1 MLAINSNFKLRLG
14 WVRSL
19 FYLSLTF
26 ILDVKSKIVAFLV
39 SILKIM
45 KAEKSTAI
53 GEFLPPQS
61 RPPGADAL
69 FAGFAHN

>member
-1 MLAINSNFKLRLG
+1 MRRLSRVLARNSNFKLRLG

-26 ILDVKSKIVAFLV
+26 ILDVKSKIDAFLV

-53 GEFLPPQS
+53 GEFLPPQCRVPTS
-61 RPPGADAL
+61 GR
-69 FAGFAHN
+69 

>member
-1 MLAINSNFKLRLG
+1 MLARNSNFKLHLG

-26 ILDVKSKIVAFLV
+26 VLDVKSKIDAFLV

-45 KAEKSTAI
+45 KAE
-53 GEFLPPQS
+53 
-61 RPPGADAL
+61 
-69 FAGFAHN
+69 